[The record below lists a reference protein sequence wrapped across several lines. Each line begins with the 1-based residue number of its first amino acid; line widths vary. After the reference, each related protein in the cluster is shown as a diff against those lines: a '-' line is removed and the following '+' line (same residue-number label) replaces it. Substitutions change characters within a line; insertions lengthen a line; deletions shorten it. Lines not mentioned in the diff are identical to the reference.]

1 MGLFDNIFSA
11 VSDYNVT
18 VDATED
24 ELTIVNKN
32 NGNKLTVF
40 MEEYLTQDM
49 KDCFYEYIVQF
60 STQHR
65 HFEED
70 EEAVVI
76 GYILS
81 IFDDRILPL
90 EFYSGDNPRFGGEI
104 NIDDLDDLSV
114 SYLSN
119 EYGYNGDYLRQFDY
133 EIHSWSGKYDT
144 GRRRVSD
151 LKD

>member
-1 MGLFDNIFSA
+1 MGFYDNIIKA

-18 VDATED
+18 VNTTED
-24 ELTIVNKN
+24 VLTIVNN
-32 NGNKLTVF
+32 NGNELTVF

-49 KDCFYEYIVQF
+49 KDHFYEYIVRF

-70 EEAVVI
+70 EEAAVI
-76 GYILS
+76 EYILS
-81 IFDDRILPL
+81 ILDDKILPL
-90 EFYSGDNPRFGGEI
+90 EFFSGDNPRFGGEI
-104 NIDDLDDLSV
+104 KLDDLNKLSV

-119 EYGYNGDYLRQFDY
+119 EYGYAGDYLRQFDY
-133 EIHSWSGKYDT
+133 EIHSWSGEYDT

-151 LKD
+151 LRD

>member
-1 MGLFDNIFSA
+1 MGFFSNIINA
-11 VSDYNVT
+11 VSDYDVT

-24 ELTIVNKN
+24 CLTIVNKN
-32 NGNKLTVF
+32 NGNELTVF

-49 KDCFYEYIVQF
+49 KNHFYEYIVQF
-60 STQHR
+60 STQHC

-70 EEAVVI
+70 EETVAI

-81 IFDDRILPL
+81 IIDDKILPL
-90 EFYSGDNPRFGGEI
+90 EFFSGDNPRFGGEI

-119 EYGYNGDYLRQFDY
+119 EYGYDGDYLRQFDY
-133 EIHSWSGKYDT
+133 EIHSWSGEYDT
-144 GRRRVSD
+144 GRKRVSD